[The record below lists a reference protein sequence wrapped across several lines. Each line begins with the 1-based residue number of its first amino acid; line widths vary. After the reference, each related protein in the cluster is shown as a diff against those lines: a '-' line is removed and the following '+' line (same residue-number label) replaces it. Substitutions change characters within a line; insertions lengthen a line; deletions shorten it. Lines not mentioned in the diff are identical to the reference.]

1 MIGDLQAAQAVST
14 FVLPYPPSV
23 NHYWR
28 HVGWR
33 TLISR
38 EGRRYRKE
46 VVALLAAQRARPM
59 TGRLVV
65 QVTVHPPDERRRD
78 LDNVQKALFDALQEG
93 GAFHDDSQID
103 ELVIKRGT
111 VIPNGKTIVQIME
124 TSANGTASVP
134 T

>member
-1 MIGDLQAAQAVST
+1 MTLTI
-14 FVLPYPPSV
+14 PYPPSV

-38 EGRRYRKE
+38 GGQRYRKE
-46 VVALLAAQRARPM
+46 VVAHLAAQRVRPM
-59 TGRLVV
+59 NGRLVV
-65 QVTVHPPDERRRD
+65 RVTVHPPDKRRRD

-103 ELVIKRGT
+103 ELRIVRGP
-111 VIPNGKTIVQIME
+111 VIPDGKVIVEITE
-124 TSANGTASVP
+124 IEAG
-134 T
+134 